1 MPSVPGAI
9 LPALLTAA
17 ATFVSPHSADA
28 APTATATPAATG
40 TALPSYAD
48 IADLADSAQQVI
60 RAQVS
65 KVAPVDTARASGA
78 KAGVGRFYVEAK
90 TKALIYGQG
99 AVGES
104 LRYLVDLPLD
114 AKGKPPA
121 LKKKEV
127 LLFARG
133 GAGRPGEIQL
143 VTPDA
148 QILWD
153 AATEQRLRG
162 ILGELHAAD
171 APARV
176 TGVREAIHVPGNL
189 AGEGETQLF
198 LATAD
203 GSAAAITL
211 ARASG
216 GAPPRWSVSFSEV
229 AMGDGTPPTRDTLE
243 WYRLACFLPQQL
255 PAGSNLS
262 GGEAEQRQAEV
273 DYRQVLTDLGPCTR
287 MRK

>member
-1 MPSVPGAI
+1 MTPG
-9 LPALLTAA
+9 
-17 ATFVSPHSADA
+17 
-28 APTATATPAATG
+28 
-40 TALPSYAD
+40 PSYSD

-60 RAQVS
+60 RAEIRKIAS
-65 KVAPVDTARASGA
+65 VDSQRAKPGW
-78 KAGVGRFYVEAK
+78 GRFYVEAK

-99 AVGES
+99 EVGES
-104 LRYLVDLPLD
+104 LRYLVDLPVD

-121 LKKKEV
+121 IKKKEV
-127 LLFARG
+127 LLFAHG

-143 VTPDA
+143 VKPDA
-148 QILWD
+148 QLLWD
-153 AATEQRLRG
+153 VATEQRLRG
-162 ILGELHAAD
+162 VLGELHAAG

-211 ARASG
+211 TRASG
-216 GAPPRWSVSFSEV
+216 GAAPKWSVSFSEV
-229 AMGDGTPPTRDTLE
+229 ATGDGTPPARDTLE
-243 WYRLACFLPQQL
+243 WYRLACFLPKQL

-262 GGEAEQRQAEV
+262 GGAAEQQQAEA
-273 DYRQVLTDLGPCTR
+273 DYRKVLADLGGCGRTR
-287 MRK
+287 